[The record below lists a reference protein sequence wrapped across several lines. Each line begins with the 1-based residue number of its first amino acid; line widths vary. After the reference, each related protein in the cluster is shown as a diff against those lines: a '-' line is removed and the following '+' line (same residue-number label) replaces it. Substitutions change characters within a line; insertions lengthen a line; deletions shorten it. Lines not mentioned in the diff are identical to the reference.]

1 MLENFTEIEHP
12 YLNYL
17 KFIGIVKRDEYIIK
31 STSDNQ
37 PQLFARKYNYV
48 GFGKCE
54 VIDREIPYQLT
65 IENVG
70 NGKKLVTLNDLNK

>member
-1 MLENFTEIEHP
+1 MLSNFTEIEHS

-17 KFIGIVKRDEYIIK
+17 KFIGVIKPDEIIIK
-31 STSDNQ
+31 STSDNES
-37 PQLFARKYNYV
+37 QLFARKYNYV

-54 VIDREIPYQLT
+54 IIDREIPYQLI